1 MAALEFEWDP
11 AKEASNRAKHGIDFA
26 EAVTAFDDP
35 HEVTVRDPR
44 TFEGSIGGSP
54 WVILLART
62 SWSSG
67 TPIETIE
74 FESSVRDRRR
84 RENGE
89 CMSQKDNE
97 AEEMLPEYDFSRGE
111 RGKYYQR
118 YREGTNVVLLD
129 SDVAR
134 VFHDSAAVNAALRQ
148 YLSEHGEPPANGK
161 QAG

>member
-1 MAALEFEWDP
+1 
-11 AKEASNRAKHGIDFA
+11 
-26 EAVTAFDDP
+26 
-35 HEVTVRDPR
+35 
-44 TFEGSIGGSP
+44 
-54 WVILLART
+54 
-62 SWSSG
+62 
-67 TPIETIE
+67 
-74 FESSVRDRRR
+74 
-84 RENGE
+84 
-89 CMSQKDNE
+89 MSQKDNE

-148 YLSEHGEPPANGK
+148 YLSEHGEPPASGK